1 MSPAQQRGLAL
12 WAALLSAVVCLGFL
26 PVSRLVSVLILLTV
40 LGLIIAF
47 WSVASRRAEQNVIL
61 QLDDLPE
68 ASYRQP
74 VVLICGDLPLACMQ
88 QSPVHTVPQG
98 CWIRVEDQQDPEQAA
113 RQVLWLRPDWGGQLS
128 VMVCICPQ
136 KQADSEALTRRLLTL
151 RWQISQLRKATG
163 HSVPLILNCQIGSAM
178 TNELLWQAAIAGEG
192 VRIWRESSAPS
203 SIAEWG
209 TTGGAPA
216 MQQQVLMNS
225 LTGWFCQH
233 VQPVFTD
240 ENADVPVI
248 APAAV
253 LWGMGPILTGSLAT
267 SLWSAWLSRHT
278 AMRQVTGWQPAETN
292 GSVLSPLPNFILPL
306 LPQGQGMTPRGKTL
320 GYACTLFTLAALA
333 ALLSSGWNNRQL
345 LHRVSFDIA
354 RYDRIPMHDF
364 EAKADAV
371 AVLRDEA
378 AELDSWA
385 RNGVPVRMSLGL
397 YQGERLRMPV
407 LDAIRSYVP
416 PSVPS
421 SVPAEPR
428 STSIPVP
435 TIVRLDSMS
444 LFDSGKSALKDGS
457 TKMLVNSLVGIKA
470 KPGWLIIVSGHTDNT
485 GNPQLNQALSLKRAL
500 AVRNWMRD
508 TGGVPESCF
517 AVQGY
522 GESRPVAANGTPE
535 GRALNRRVEVSLV
548 PQANACQIP
557 DYPLASS
564 QDDGASQH
572 NGE

>member
-1 MSPAQQRGLAL
+1 
-12 WAALLSAVVCLGFL
+12 
-26 PVSRLVSVLILLTV
+26 
-40 LGLIIAF
+40 
-47 WSVASRRAEQNVIL
+47 
-61 QLDDLPE
+61 
-68 ASYRQP
+68 
-74 VVLICGDLPLACMQ
+74 
-88 QSPVHTVPQG
+88 
-98 CWIRVEDQQDPEQAA
+98 
-113 RQVLWLRPDWGGQLS
+113 
-128 VMVCICPQ
+128 
-136 KQADSEALTRRLLTL
+136 
-151 RWQISQLRKATG
+151 
-163 HSVPLILNCQIGSAM
+163 
-178 TNELLWQAAIAGEG
+178 
-192 VRIWRESSAPS
+192 
-203 SIAEWG
+203 
-209 TTGGAPA
+209 
-216 MQQQVLMNS
+216 MNS

-253 LWGMGPILTGSLAT
+253 LWGMGPILTGSLVT

-278 AMRQVTGWQPAETN
+278 AMQQVTGWQPV
-292 GSVLSPLPNFILPL
+292 GKDDPVLPPLPDFILPL

-345 LHRVSFDIA
+345 LHRVSFDIS

-364 EAKADAV
+364 EAKAAAV

-485 GNPQLNQALSLKRAL
+485 GNPQLNQALSLKRAE

-535 GRALNRRVEVSLV
+535 GRALNRRVEISLV

-557 DYPLASS
+557 DHPLASS